1 MKKEERTKEV
11 VKGAANKEIFVRLFA
26 VVIVCLIVL
35 HYVMEEVHA
44 ISENTTKWCVVLLTV
59 GRPPQHY
66 IPGLSCCLVCFLGS
80 LRPDVYK
87 SAQTAFPSAVFQ
99 VRPRNY
105 SAGPAFVKI
114 RRILDVLRL
123 V

>member
-1 MKKEERTKEV
+1 MKKEERAKEEV
-11 VKGAANKEIFVRLFA
+11 VKGAANKGIFVRLFA

-66 IPGLSCCLVCFLGS
+66 IPGLSCCLGS

-87 SAQTAFPSAVFQ
+87 GAQTAFLSAVFR

-105 SAGPAFVKI
+105 SARPAFVKI